1 METLN
6 TIEKI
11 TLIIS
16 VSVVALIHL
25 SVLGRI
31 VKNKRI
37 INQ

>member
-11 TLIIS
+11 TLLIS
-16 VSVVALIHL
+16 VAIVGFINL

-31 VKNKRI
+31 AKNKRI